1 MVGDRDLLELLLN
14 DSDDG
19 SGEGLPGVVFLPRL
33 MSSNSL
39 AALMGDNRDEFTMS
53 DPFGFDNDMELALP
67 LAFSASNLAD

>member
-14 DSDDG
+14 DNDDG

-39 AALMGDNRDEFTMS
+39 DALMGGNWDEFTMS

-67 LAFSASNLAD
+67 LAFSANNLAD